1 MDERSVISKAAAEA
15 ALRQRAENFFR
26 EKVEQSPQ
34 LLSAL
39 SPEASQLMLHELHVR
54 QIELRL
60 QNEDL
65 HRSQLEIDAAR
76 LRYIELYEFSPVA
89 YCTTSATGKI
99 LQSNLAAASLLC
111 QPPDA
116 LLGQYLLQYIYP
128 QDQQIYTELRQQL
141 SVPHAPTSCQLRI
154 VKSRLKPCWV
164 QLTIT
169 VTHHSDGSVNH
180 LITLADIH
188 AQKQQELD
196 LKDELDRVTLIAENI
211 PGMFAY
217 WDNNLRCRYSN
228 SQYLKWF
235 GRTPEQMQGI
245 QIQDL
250 MGPILFQ
257 KNESYIRNV
266 LLGDDQQFERT
277 ITMPDGVVGHTWVH
291 YLAHKIDGIVQG
303 FYSMTLDITA
313 LKIAEEKLR
322 FTANVFTHA
331 REAIM
336 IISVD
341 GSILDV
347 NDAFVRITGYSRV
360 EVLGKNSKLLSS
372 GRHEK
377 TFFSN
382 LRSEL
387 IAHGYWS
394 GEICIRRK
402 DGELFFTMQ
411 TISSVLGDDGKISQ
425 YVVLMSDISLIKAQK
440 SELERMAHFDQLT
453 GLPNRTLLM
462 DRLHQGL
469 VHAQRNKK
477 ISAVIFLDLDGFK
490 AINDQHGH
498 EAGDQVLVTVAS
510 RMNHVLREGDTLARL
525 GGDEFVVVLIDLAQ
539 RTFSFPILNRL
550 LAAAAKP
557 IQFGDAKLQVSASL
571 GVSFYPQDDEIDK
584 DQLLRQADQA
594 MYQAKLAGKNRYHI
608 FDAEHDRS
616 ARGHSESIE
625 YIRLALER
633 NEFVLYYQPK
643 VNMRTGAV
651 IGAEALIRWQHPRH
665 GLVSPAVFLPV
676 IENHPLA
683 VSIGEWVIESVLLQ
697 LEIWHAMGLAIPISV
712 NVGAQQ
718 LLKEN
723 FAERLGE
730 ILARHPRVQPNCLEL
745 EVLETS
751 ALEDMARV
759 SGVIEACL
767 AYGVMFSLD
776 DFGAGYSSLTYL
788 KRLPV
793 TMLKIDQSF
802 VHNML
807 EDPDDLAILDA
818 VIGLTSAFRR
828 DVIAEGVET
837 VEHAAMLLQLGCEM
851 GQGYGIARPM
861 AAHLLPQ
868 WASKWKPDPMWC
880 SIPKLNRDELALLF
894 VCVEQRAWIKT
905 INYYL
910 MGDSNTPPND
920 YPQTYFAAW
929 RQNPTQLQGGEHSKF
944 SEIIRLHQQMQTVA
958 SDLFRLKAEGSA
970 IEKNACLQ
978 HFQQLGRDFFTQM
991 QQIFHGNRR

>member
-1 MDERSVISKAAAEA
+1 MDEGTMISTALVEA
-15 ALRQRAENFFR
+15 ALRQRAESFCR
-26 EKVEQSPQ
+26 EN
-34 LLSAL
+34 
-39 SPEASQLMLHELHVR
+39 
-54 QIELRL
+54 IELV
-60 QNEDL
+60 
-65 HRSQLEIDAAR
+65 
-76 LRYIELYEFSPVA
+76 ELLPVA
-89 YCTTSATGKI
+89 YCTTSTTGQI

-111 QPPDA
+111 QPQHA
-116 LLGQYLLQYIYP
+116 LPGQYLLQYIYP
-128 QDQQIYTELRQQL
+128 PDQKIYTELRAQL
-141 SVPHAPTSCQLRI
+141 SSPHAATACQVRI
-154 VKSRLKPCWV
+154 IQARLKPYWV
-164 QLTIT
+164 QLSIA
-169 VTHHSDGSVNH
+169 VMPPADDGLYQLV
-180 LITLADIH
+180 TLADIH
-188 AQKQQELD
+188 A
-196 LKDELDRVTLIAENI
+196 LK
-211 PGMFAY
+211 M
-217 WDNNLRCRYSN
+217 
-228 SQYLKWF
+228 
-235 GRTPEQMQGI
+235 
-245 QIQDL
+245 
-250 MGPILFQ
+250 
-257 KNESYIRNV
+257 
-266 LLGDDQQFERT
+266 
-277 ITMPDGVVGHTWVH
+277 
-291 YLAHKIDGIVQG
+291 
-303 FYSMTLDITA
+303 
-313 LKIAEEKLR
+313 AEEKLQLS
-322 FTANVFTHA
+322 ASVFTYA
-331 REAIM
+331 RDAIM
-336 IISVD
+336 IMSAD

-347 NDAFVRITGYSRV
+347 NEAFVRITGYSRA
-360 EVLGKNSKLLSS
+360 EAIGQSARLLKSD
-372 GRHEK
+372 RHEK
-377 TFFSN
+377 SFFTN
-382 LRSEL
+382 LWSEL
-387 IAHGYWS
+387 RAHGYWS

-402 DGELFFTMQ
+402 DGEHFFTLQ
-411 TISSVLGDDGKISQ
+411 TVSSVLDGYGKTAQ

-469 VHAQRNKK
+469 VYAQRNKK

-498 EAGDQVLVTVAS
+498 EAGDQVLMTVAT

-539 RTFSFPILNRL
+539 RAFSFPILNRL

-557 IQFGDAKLQVSASL
+557 IQFGDVKLQVSASL
-571 GVSFYPQDDEIDK
+571 GVSFYPQEDDVDK

-594 MYQAKLAGKNRYHI
+594 MYQAKLAGKNRYHL

-633 NEFVLYYQPK
+633 HEFVLHYQPK

-665 GLVSPAVFLPV
+665 GLVPPAVFLPV

-683 VSIGEWVIESVLLQ
+683 VSIGEWVIESALCQ
-697 LEIWHAMGLAIPISV
+697 LEIWAALGLAIPISV

-723 FAERLGE
+723 FAQRLGE
-730 ILARHPRVQPNCLEL
+730 MLARHPDIQPRCLEL

-767 AYGVMFSLD
+767 AFGVMFSLD

-793 TMLKIDQSF
+793 SMLKIDQSF

-837 VEHAAMLLQLGCEM
+837 VEHAAMLLQLGCDM

-868 WASKWKPDPMWC
+868 WISHWQPDPLWR
-880 SIPKLNRDELALLF
+880 SIPKLSRDELTLLF

-905 INYYL
+905 INHCL
-910 MGDSNTPPND
+910 MGDSNSPPVD
-920 YPQTYFAAW
+920 SQQAYFLAW
-929 RQNPTQLQGGEHSKF
+929 RQTQNQTQHRLSENIKF
-944 SEIIRLHQQMQTVA
+944 AEIARLHQQMQMVA
-958 SDLFRLKAEGSA
+958 TDLFRLKSEGSA
-970 IEKNACLQ
+970 IEKNACL
-978 HFQQLGRDFFTQM
+978 HDFQQIGRDFFTQM
-991 QQIFHGNRR
+991 QQIFYGNRVKD